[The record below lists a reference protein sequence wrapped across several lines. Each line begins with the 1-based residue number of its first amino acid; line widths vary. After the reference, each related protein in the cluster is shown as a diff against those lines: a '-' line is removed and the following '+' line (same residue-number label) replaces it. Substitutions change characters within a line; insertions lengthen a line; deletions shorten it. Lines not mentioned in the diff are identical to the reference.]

1 MPRVTRAADHLSVD
15 ELDQRIK
22 QATHHW
28 HRLAWQVILTARED
42 PRPAAVIACQLHVSQ
57 AFVHKV
63 IARYN
68 RDGPDA
74 IQPPPP
80 VAARHCYL
88 SRAEEQQ
95 FLEPFFERARR
106 GDIITARD
114 IQRAYEAQLGHA
126 VAESTISRLLKRHQ
140 WRKVAPRPRHPRSD
154 PEEQDAWKASF
165 AEQVAAAVATRAPD
179 DTREVVVMAQDEG
192 RFGRIS
198 RPQRCWAPKGIR
210 PSVPQQIV
218 REYVYVYSAVA
229 PSLGRMTSL
238 ILPRVNTAMMNL
250 FLAHVAEEFAD
261 YFIVMQ
267 VDQAAWHRAKSL
279 QIPEN
284 IRLVPQLPRSPELN
298 PVEHIW
304 EYLRE
309 NAMRNTLFHSLDKV
323 TNALITGLRD
333 LAADAAALTSMTFFP
348 HLRMV

>member
-22 QATHHW
+22 QTTHHW
-28 HRLAWQVILTARED
+28 HRLAWQVILTAHED
-42 PRPAAVIACQLHVSQ
+42 PRPAAVIARQFHVSQ

-80 VAARHCYL
+80 VEPRHCYL
-88 SRAEEQQ
+88 SRDEEQQ
-95 FLEPFFERARR
+95 FLEPFFDRARR
-106 GDIITARD
+106 GDIITTRE
-114 IQRAYEAQLGHA
+114 IKRAYEERIGHT

-140 WRKVAPRPRHPRSD
+140 WRKVRPRPRHPRSD
-154 PEEQDAWKASF
+154 PEEQAAWKAAF
-165 AEQVAAAVATRAPD
+165 ADQVAAAVATRAPD

-192 RFGRIS
+192 TFGRIS
-198 RPQRCWAPKGIR
+198 RPQRCWAPHGIR

-218 REYVYVYSAVA
+218 REYVSVFSAVA

-238 ILPRVNTAMMNL
+238 ILPRTNTAMMNL

-267 VDQAAWHRAKSL
+267 VDQAAWHRSKQL

-304 EYLRE
+304 DYLRKH
-309 NAMRNTLFHSLDKV
+309 AMRNTLFHSLDKV

-333 LAADAAALTSMTFFP
+333 LAADAAALTSMTLFP
-348 HLRMV
+348 HLRMI